1 MSSGGVAKGLPQV
14 VRVNREL
21 LAACMTCPLCHK
33 LLRDATTISECLHT
47 LEKLRPDH
55 TLQDVRV
62 KIFPYKRRKINA
74 PEVLPSITLP
84 VRRKERSLSSLV
96 VNTPRIGTQ
105 ACLTGR
111 RTKAVA
117 RRASVLRGLSPVI
130 DEPVKKDADNSEHF
144 SENSSSPETLN
155 KMPHSRRQ
163 KLLTGQ
169 KGIKASPQGPD
180 IKVEQENGLS
190 GETCVHK
197 TKVQDHPSKSKFQ
210 DDESKGIPSCPVAV
224 KSRKVHGMLRKR
236 KEVGHS
242 AQAIVDASDVASG
255 RRFSPIWLSLV
266 SSVDQKGDKQ
276 LPQIS
281 TSYIRIKEGNIPVTF
296 LQKYLVQKL
305 NLASEAEVEISCRGL
320 HPAASH
326 CTELPGARQPQILF
340 WRCSKLAICCIEG
353 LRSIFAMPTA
363 SVGGAT
369 EEISGRR
376 LLVPMGTAT
385 ASEVT
390 SDGLLEKGMLFDDM
404 SDIGENMGLRPD
416 PDFLL
421 FLLPHQVLRHQN
433 ALQKNHYLIDPDHP
447 NSSQRAK
454 LVLQL
459 SGYLHYKL

>member
-1 MSSGGVAKGLPQV
+1 
-14 VRVNREL
+14 
-21 LAACMTCPLCHK
+21 MTCPLCHK

-47 LEKLRPDH
+47 FCRKCIFDKLSDEEADCCPICNIDLGCVPVEKLRPDH

-144 SENSSSPETLN
+144 SENSSSPETLS

-163 KLLTGQ
+163 NSSNTETNNSTPSSGTENGRESFVDKCELWRPLNCLVEAANRT

-197 TKVQDHPSKSKFQ
+197 TKVRDHPSKSKFQ

-281 TSYIRIKEGNIPVTF
+281 TSYIRIKEGIYLSLSSKSTLYRSLI
-296 LQKYLVQKL
+296 LQVRLRWRSL
-305 NLASEAEVEISCRGL
+305 AEVS
-320 HPAASH
+320 P
-326 CTELPGARQPQILF
+326 
-340 WRCSKLAICCIEG
+340 
-353 LRSIFAMPTA
+353 
-363 SVGGAT
+363 
-369 EEISGRR
+369 
-376 LLVPMGTAT
+376 
-385 ASEVT
+385 
-390 SDGLLEKGMLFDDM
+390 
-404 SDIGENMGLRPD
+404 
-416 PDFLL
+416 
-421 FLLPHQVLRHQN
+421 
-433 ALQKNHYLIDPDHP
+433 
-447 NSSQRAK
+447 
-454 LVLQL
+454 
-459 SGYLHYKL
+459 

>member
-47 LEKLRPDH
+47 FEKLRPDH

-144 SENSSSPETLN
+144 SENSSSPETLS

-163 KLLTGQ
+163 NSSNTETNNSTPSSGTENGRESFVDKCELWRPLNCLVEAANRT

-197 TKVQDHPSKSKFQ
+197 TKVRDHPSKSKFQ

-266 SSVDQKGDKQ
+266 SSVDHIVPYFGFSCQAVCKA
-276 LPQIS
+276 
-281 TSYIRIKEGNIPVTF
+281 YWEGNIPVTF

-305 NLASEAEVEISCRGL
+305 NLASEAEVEISCRGQPINPTL
-320 HPAASH
+320 SVHDLTEQWLQRGSSERVQALVGTPAKEFVMVL
-326 CTELPGARQPQILF
+326 TY
-340 WRCSKLAICCIEG
+340 SKKPAY
-353 LRSIFAMPTA
+353 
-363 SVGGAT
+363 
-369 EEISGRR
+369 
-376 LLVPMGTAT
+376 GT
-385 ASEVT
+385 S
-390 SDGLLEKGMLFDDM
+390 
-404 SDIGENMGLRPD
+404 
-416 PDFLL
+416 FL
-421 FLLPHQVLRHQN
+421 
-433 ALQKNHYLIDPDHP
+433 
-447 NSSQRAK
+447 
-454 LVLQL
+454 
-459 SGYLHYKL
+459 